1 MLIVCPHCASSYEIK
16 AAALGDE
23 GRSVRCV
30 RCQTVWFASPRD
42 VVLEAAG
49 AAEAAAATAPLE
61 AATADEAE
69 FHADASE
76 PAGKADDMAD
86 DPAATDPMAADG
98 AAMPQDMPQ
107 DMSQDMSQDVSQDVP
122 HDPAIVETIDGA
134 PPLAPGQD
142 DEHQAQGQQFSPG
155 EGPFPI
161 TGGDVE
167 AFRRRKASKRAKET
181 RSFTWPKLSWPLA
194 PLPTAL
200 LGLGATVAILIGW
213 RTDVVRLM
221 PQTASLYSTI
231 GLSVNLR
238 GVVFENIKTSREI
251 HEGVPVIVVEGEIVS
266 ISRKAVEVPRLR
278 FGVRNGL
285 GAEIYNWT
293 AMPSRTVA
301 QGGERL
307 IFRSRLASPP
317 AETHDIS
324 VRFYN
329 RRDAMAGR

>member
-30 RCQTVWFASPRD
+30 RCQTVWFASPRE

-49 AAEAAAATAPLE
+49 AAEFAAATAPPE

-76 PAGKADDMAD
+76 PAGMAD

-98 AAMPQDMPQ
+98 AAMPQDMLQDTPQ
-107 DMSQDMSQDVSQDVP
+107 DMSQD
-122 HDPAIVETIDGA
+122 PAMVEAIDGA

-161 TGGDVE
+161 TGGDID
-167 AFRRRKASKRAKET
+167 AFRRRKASKRAKEK

-231 GLSVNLR
+231 GLGVNLR

-307 IFRSRLASPP
+307 TFRSRLASPP

>member
-16 AAALGDE
+16 TASLGDE

-30 RCQTVWFASPRD
+30 RCQTVWFASPREA
-42 VVLEAAG
+42 VLEAAG
-49 AAEAAAATAPLE
+49 AADPGAETAPPE
-61 AATADEAE
+61 AATADATEYHAE
-69 FHADASE
+69 ASE
-76 PAGKADDMAD
+76 PAAMAD
-86 DPAATDPMAADG
+86 DPAATDPMAAES
-98 AAMPQDMPQ
+98 AAMSR
-107 DMSQDMSQDVSQDVP
+107 DMS
-122 HDPAIVETIDGA
+122 HDPAMVETIDGA

-142 DEHQAQGQQFSPG
+142 GEPQSHGAQSSPG
-155 EGPFPI
+155 EDPFPM

-167 AFRRRKASKRAKET
+167 AFARRKASKRAKDKRGGT
-181 RSFTWPKLSWPLA
+181 FTMPKLSWPLA

-213 RTDVVRLM
+213 RVDVVRLM
-221 PQTASLYSTI
+221 PQTASLYSAI
-231 GLSVNLR
+231 GLGVNLR
-238 GVVFENIKTSREI
+238 GVVFNNIKTSREI
-251 HEGVPVIVVEGEIVS
+251 HEGVPVVVVEGEIVS
-266 ISRKAVEVPRLR
+266 ISRKPVEVPRLR

-293 AMPSRTVA
+293 AMPSRTIA

-307 IFRSRLASPP
+307 TFRTRLASPP
-317 AETHDIS
+317 AEMHDIS

>member
-16 AAALGDE
+16 TAALGDE

-30 RCQTVWFASPRD
+30 RCQTVWFASPRE

-49 AAEAAAATAPLE
+49 AADVMAEAAQPE

-69 FHADASE
+69 FHAEASE
-76 PAGKADDMAD
+76 PASAWRTIRPQPIRWPPKAR
-86 DPAATDPMAADG
+86 PCPKICR
-98 AAMPQDMPQ
+98 Q
-107 DMSQDMSQDVSQDVP
+107 DMSQD
-122 HDPAIVETIDGA
+122 PAMVETMDGA

-142 DEHQAQGQQFSPG
+142 GEHPAQAQFAPG

-161 TGGDVE
+161 TGGDIE
-167 AFRRRKASKRAKET
+167 AFSRRRASKRAKEK
-181 RSFTWPKLSWPLA
+181 RCFTLPKLSWPLA

-213 RTDVVRLM
+213 RADVVRLL

-231 GLSVNLR
+231 GLGVNLR

-251 HEGVPVIVVEGEIVS
+251 HEGVPVMVVEGEIVS
-266 ISRKAVEVPRLR
+266 VSRKAVEVPRLR

-301 QGGERL
+301 QAGERL
-307 IFRSRLASPP
+307 TFRSRLASPP